1 MEEFHAKGKIVEK
14 VKDFCMKKGKETPSQ
29 CLELLYD
36 LAVNKS
42 STNSTLSLKRIYNK
56 YEGAKCIKCQRA
68 IALSELCYYDPDA
81 HNVICGNCFVKA
93 NAGVG
98 VTKELVDAELK
109 LAKIKDEIKYFEQR
123 KKELINELKIVQIY
137 EELNN
142 MVKEFDDKKEK
153 LTKMIMDYGFSQ
165 DQQQKAKVME
175 EISQIKEVI
184 KNQNQKIEVLAR
196 SLLKARARK

>member
-1 MEEFHAKGKIVEK
+1 MEEFHARGKIVEK

-98 VTKELVDAELK
+98 VTKELIDAEIK
-109 LAKIKDEIKYFEQR
+109 LARIKEEIKYYQEQ
-123 KKELINELKIVQIY
+123 KKELLNELKIVQIY
-137 EELNN
+137 EDLNN
-142 MVKEFDDKKEK
+142 IVKEFDEKKEK
-153 LTKMIMDYGFSQ
+153 MIKTITDYGFSQ
-165 DQQQKAKVME
+165 DQEQKAKVMDAIRE
-175 EISQIKEVI
+175 MKEVI
-184 KNQNQKIEVLAR
+184 KKQNEKIEVLAR